1 MVSVSSRSDLS
12 RTGTM
17 SPDCLS
23 SSSSL
28 CYKNKQSSL
37 VVFAFLNTS
46 VAKYL
51 VHFGHLSVAGL
62 RVTRDDRYGLPP
74 GLSHATW

>member
-1 MVSVSSRSDLS
+1 MLQEQAVFLA
-12 RTGTM
+12 
-17 SPDCLS
+17 
-23 SSSSL
+23 
-28 CYKNKQSSL
+28 
-37 VVFAFLNTS
+37 VFAFLNTS
-46 VAKYL
+46 VANYL